1 MISSVF
7 EKFQNML
14 KCVTVYVIFQYM
26 YYAYV
31 KIMVEFQYLIMGCDI
46 ELTEDKKL
54 LSLKILCL
62 F

>member
-1 MISSVF
+1 
-7 EKFQNML
+7 
-14 KCVTVYVIFQYM
+14 M
-26 YYAYV
+26 YYAHA
-31 KIMVEFQYLIMGCDI
+31 KIMVEYVQYLIMGCEI

>member
-1 MISSVF
+1 
-7 EKFQNML
+7 ML
-14 KCVTVYVIFQYM
+14 KCVTVFVIFQYM